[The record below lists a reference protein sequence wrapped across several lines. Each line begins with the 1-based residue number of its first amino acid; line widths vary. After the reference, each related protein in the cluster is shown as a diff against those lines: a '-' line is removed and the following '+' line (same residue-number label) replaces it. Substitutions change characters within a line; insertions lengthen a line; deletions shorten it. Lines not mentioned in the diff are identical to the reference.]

1 MHVCTKCGKKFK
13 QRQHLI
19 RHNGRV
25 HPDKRPD
32 NLENAK
38 STRRSKEGRKRQ
50 REEELPDDHWPD
62 NQQLVLA
69 TGKAGDLLPWSSRH
83 NVMLLAPSAVCG
95 VVVPKKWTST
105 MACGAMGI
113 SKETLRGTRKGSG
126 PTLNALREE
135 LKEVLCRYQQPQDEH
150 REEAE

>member
-32 NLENAK
+32 NLEDAK